1 MWAPKIL
8 STMVV
13 SLKKY
18 VLVIIVLC
26 RFYTQKG
33 LLIDLVEVVGTA
45 LVLTFVLLI
54 FIQPSIV
61 DGRSMFPTLHD
72 NDKLLLWKLGDID
85 RNDIVVFD
93 SHDME
98 NNKYVKRVIGIAG
111 DEIIIKDSIVTVN
124 GTVLNET
131 YINEPS
137 FNGDISLIVPEDEI
151 FVLGD
156 NREHSLDSEEL
167 GPMKKEQLKGVVIF
181 TLFPFNEFGKLEK

>member
-1 MWAPKIL
+1 MLFKKQNNFENIPKEEL
-8 STMVV
+8 QEEKP
-13 SLKKY
+13 SL
-18 VLVIIVLC
+18 
-26 RFYTQKG
+26 KG

-61 DGRSMFPTLHD
+61 DGRSMYPTLHD
-72 NDKLLLWKLGDID
+72 KDKLLLWKLGSIE

-111 DEIIIKDSIVTVN
+111 DEIVIKDSIVTVN
-124 GTVLNET
+124 GIALEET
-131 YINEPS
+131 YINEPV
-137 FNGDISLIVPEDEI
+137 FNGELSLTVPDGEI

-156 NREHSLDSEEL
+156 NRNHSNDSRAFGTVKRNDVDGKMVFNL
-167 GPMKKEQLKGVVIF
+167 NGWFRSIF
-181 TLFPFNEFGKLEK
+181 R

>member
-1 MWAPKIL
+1 MSFKNKSKNETIPTEESQEEKP
-8 STMVV
+8 
-13 SLKKY
+13 SL
-18 VLVIIVLC
+18 
-26 RFYTQKG
+26 KG

-156 NREHSLDSEEL
+156 NRNHSNDSRAFGTVKLDDVDGKMVFNLNGWIRS
-167 GPMKKEQLKGVVIF
+167 IF
-181 TLFPFNEFGKLEK
+181 E

>member
-1 MWAPKIL
+1 M
-8 STMVV
+8 
-13 SLKKY
+13 SLKNKSEHTP
-18 VLVIIVLC
+18 VQSEEPQEEKPSL
-26 RFYTQKG
+26 KG
-33 LLIDLVEVVGTA
+33 LLIDLIEVVGTA
-45 LVLTFVLLI
+45 LVLTFILLI

-72 NDKLLLWKLGDID
+72 NDKLLLWKLGAID

-111 DEIIIKDSIVTVN
+111 DEITIKDSVVTIN

-131 YINEPS
+131 YINEPT
-137 FNGDISLIVPEDEI
+137 FNGDVSLTVPEGEI

-156 NREHSLDSEEL
+156 NRNHSNDSRAFGTVKL
-167 GPMKKEQLKGVVIF
+167 NDVDGKMVFNLNGWIRSIF
-181 TLFPFNEFGKLEK
+181 H

>member
-1 MWAPKIL
+1 MSFKNKNTPVQSEEPQEEKP
-8 STMVV
+8 
-13 SLKKY
+13 SL
-18 VLVIIVLC
+18 
-26 RFYTQKG
+26 KG
-33 LLIDLVEVVGTA
+33 LLIDLIEVVGTA

-72 NDKLLLWKLGDID
+72 NDKLLLWKLGSIN

-111 DEIIIKDSIVTVN
+111 DEITIKDSVVTIN

-131 YINEPS
+131 YINEPT
-137 FNGDISLIVPEDEI
+137 FNGDVSLTVPEGEI

-156 NREHSLDSEEL
+156 NRNHSNDSRAFGTVKL
-167 GPMKKEQLKGVVIF
+167 NDVDGKMVFNLNGWIRSIF
-181 TLFPFNEFGKLEK
+181 H